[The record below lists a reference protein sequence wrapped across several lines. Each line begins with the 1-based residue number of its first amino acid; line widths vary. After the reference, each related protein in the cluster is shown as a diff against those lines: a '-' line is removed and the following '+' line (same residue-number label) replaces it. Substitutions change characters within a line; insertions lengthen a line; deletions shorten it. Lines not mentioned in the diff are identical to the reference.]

1 LSLALSLV
9 FSLAGRLV
17 LGLRLS
23 MILGRSLSLVLNR
36 SLSSRLSLRLSCRL
50 RFLRRLSV
58 GLRWDVRYN
67 IDAAAV
73 ASNCQEPP
81 ARTAAVLGVAGHMGR
96 VGDED
101 QAQAEEAA

>member
-1 LSLALSLV
+1 LSLV
-9 FSLAGRLV
+9 FSVALSLV

-23 MILGRSLSLVLNR
+23 LILGLRLSLVLNR
-36 SLSSRLSLRLSCRL
+36 SLSFRLSLRLSCRL
-50 RFLRRLSV
+50 RFLRWLSV

>member
-1 LSLALSLV
+1 
-9 FSLAGRLV
+9 
-17 LGLRLS
+17 